1 MDQREFDV
9 VVWGASGFT
18 GRLVAAYLAETYGLD
33 GELKWAIAG
42 RNRDKLE
49 DVRSSFLADAQLDQL
64 PIIIADSGNAKSLR
78 ELALRSRV
86 ICTTVGPYALY
97 GTSLVEA
104 CIAAGTDYCD
114 LAGEVQWMAEIIAN
128 YQEKAELSGARIV
141 HTCGFDSIPTDMGT
155 WFLQQAM
162 LKKYGVAAKQV
173 KSRIGRNRGSAS
185 GGTIAS
191 MLNMIEEAKVDKS
204 VRKAMTNPY
213 SLYPTG
219 LAAGQDKPDQTN
231 AHFDPDFQQWTSP
244 FIMAAIN
251 TRIVRRSNALL
262 GFPWGEDFRFD
273 ESLLNKSKYRAKR
286 NAVASNIGMLSLA
299 FGPTR
304 ELAKKFLPEPGQ
316 GPSRE
321 EREAG
326 HYELFFHGRHPGDP
340 EKSIRARVTG
350 DMDPGYGSTS
360 KMLAESAVC
369 LAKDERITG
378 GGIWTPASAM
388 GDKLLQR
395 LQGKAGLTF
404 EIVPETK

>member
-33 GELKWAIAG
+33 GELTWAIAG
-42 RNRDKLE
+42 RNRAKLE
-49 DVRSSFLADAQLDQL
+49 EVRSSLLAAKQLDQL
-64 PIIIADSGNAKSLR
+64 PIIIADSGDSKSLEDMAAR
-78 ELALRSRV
+78 TRV
-86 ICTTVGPYALY
+86 VCTTVGPYALY

-104 CIAAGTDYCD
+104 CIVAGTDYCD
-114 LAGEVQWMAEIIAN
+114 LAGEVQWMAKIIAN
-128 YQEKAELSGARIV
+128 YQEKAEASGARIV
-141 HTCGFDSIPTDMGT
+141 HTCGFDSIPSDMGT

-162 LKKYGVAAKQV
+162 QKEFGVTAKRV
-173 KSRIGRNRGSAS
+173 KSRVGRNRGSAS

-191 MLNMIEEAKVDKS
+191 ILNMMEEAKDDHS
-204 VRKAMTNPY
+204 VRKAIANPY
-213 SLYPTG
+213 SLYPAG
-219 LAAGQDKPDQTN
+219 VAAGQDKQDQIN
-231 AHFDPDFQQWTSP
+231 ARFDPDFQQWTSP

-251 TRIVRRSNALL
+251 TRVVRRSNALL
-262 GFPWGEDFRFD
+262 GFPWGEDFRYD
-273 ESLLNKSKYRAKR
+273 ESLLSKSRFLAKR
-286 NAVASNIGMLSLA
+286 NALASNVGMLSLA

-304 ELAKKFLPEPGQ
+304 QLAKKFLPEPGE

-326 HYELFFHGRHPGDP
+326 HYELFFHGQHPEDP
-340 EKSIRARVTG
+340 DKALRARVTG

-369 LAKDERITG
+369 LAKDENTTG

-388 GDKLLQR
+388 GDSLLRR
-395 LQGKAGLTF
+395 LQDNAGLTF
-404 EIVPETK
+404 EIVPETT